1 MRRKRISALLFF
13 ILFFLLC
20 LHGIDSIAGENLYK
34 MSGKLTAIEK
44 DHNTVVIE
52 VLLAND
58 QLFTVGGPLS
68 DGAILKEEGQ

>member
-1 MRRKRISALLFF
+1 LKK
-13 ILFFLLC
+13 
-20 LHGIDSIAGENLYK
+20 G
-34 MSGKLTAIEK
+34 
-44 DHNTVVIE
+44 HNTVVIE

>member
-44 DHNTVVIE
+44 RPQHRCY
-52 VLLAND
+52 
-58 QLFTVGGPLS
+58 
-68 DGAILKEEGQ
+68 